1 MSPGSVAALILAALG
16 LAINVALI
24 VWRGGQLSASLL
36 AVQAS
41 QETSRKEQET
51 ARAESAKQHEATQ
64 AKIAELAKSS
74 AVSDATAEHQRSALA
89 DLRDAVTKLAARVD
103 ENDRAQTTA
112 RHAQTESLTTTMA
125 TLVTA
130 AVSRELAERG
140 ARGNGSPRR

>member
-24 VWRGGQLSASLL
+24 VWRGGRLNETLKT
-36 AVQAS
+36 VVKS
-41 QETSRKEQET
+41 QND
-51 ARAESAKQHEATQ
+51 AAAESKRQHEETRRE
-64 AKIAELAKSS
+64 ISS
-74 AVSDATAEHQRSALA
+74 LREARVASDATAEHLRA
-89 DLRDAVTKLAARVD
+89 DVNALRDAVTKLAARVD
-103 ENDRAQTTA
+103 ENDRAQNTA